1 MHLLRFVSAAA
12 ASAALLLAGA
22 AAASASVLGVTV
34 ADASTG
40 DYTLTSV
47 TVNRSGAGTF
57 TYLPGQ
63 LTGVDLTDVD
73 AFSVPILVP
82 NGASLPA
89 AGTRATLIEDGRLDT
104 GVINVTTINGTPDRS
119 VERTFDQ
126 PVVNSA
132 GADILVFNIG
142 NDDGIRWWI
151 NDDRAGQS
159 ADLPSS
165 SLSANLLSGITL
177 TQYKYLPNGG
187 NILSLD
193 DLESDASNFAFDSD
207 GSSTVNA
214 FELDLSSVGVAS
226 GASVNSIRLQSLTS
240 GGRADP
246 VLVAGLPAVPEPA
259 SLALAGSAAAVTL
272 LGRRR
277 RHRRVAMGGR

>member
-119 VERTFDQ
+119 VELTFDQ